1 MDWNGIFIIALVII
15 NFPVYRF
22 IYKLIF
28 SDPEDFDESVKFSF
42 TPDFISFFRGKY
54 WQDKWGTFKLRMY
67 ILSCLVVVL
76 LEYMLLSQVI
86 GYFH

>member
-22 IYKLIF
+22 IYKMIF
-28 SDPEDFDESVKFSF
+28 SDPEDFDESIKFSF

>member
-1 MDWNGIFIIALVII
+1 MDWHAIFIIVLVIL

-54 WQDKWGTFKLRMY
+54 WQDKWGTFKLQMY
-67 ILSCLVVVL
+67 IFLCLAVVA
-76 LEYMLLSQVI
+76 LEYMAVDMVM
-86 GYFH
+86 GYFS

>member
-28 SDPEDFDESVKFSF
+28 SDPEDFDESIKFSF

-54 WQDKWGTFKLRMY
+54 WQDKWGTFKLQMY

>member
-1 MDWNGIFIIALVII
+1 MDWHAIFIIALVIL

-54 WQDKWGTFKLRMY
+54 WQDRWGTFKLRMY
-67 ILSCLVVVL
+67 IFLCLAVVA
-76 LEYMLLSQVI
+76 LEYMAVDMVM

>member
-22 IYKLIF
+22 VYKLIF
-28 SDPEDFDESVKFSF
+28 SDPEDFDESIKYSF
-42 TPDFISFFRGKY
+42 TPNLISFFRGKY
-54 WQDKWGTFKLRMY
+54 WQDQWGTFKLRMY
-67 ILSCLVVVL
+67 ILLCLAVVA
-76 LEYMLLSQVI
+76 LEYMLLSEVI

>member
-28 SDPEDFDESVKFSF
+28 SDPEDFDESIKFSF